1 MTDQLLEQAYE
12 TRAEFGQQRNAI
24 SGINTRMYGVLSMFS
39 SPSTLCVTD
48 NAAAAAT
55 MPGINS
61 LLGMIRSR
69 RRRDAIII
77 GMLLGLGF
85 VVILMYHW
93 G

>member
-1 MTDQLLEQAYE
+1 MRHAQNLATKGMPFLESMLACMVSWVCALL
-12 TRAEFGQQRNAI
+12 F
-24 SGINTRMYGVLSMFS
+24 VL
-39 SPSTLCVTD
+39 PSAWCVT
-48 NAAAAAT
+48 NKATAAT

-69 RRRDAIII
+69 RRRDAFIM
-77 GMLLGLGF
+77 GMVLGLGF